1 MRFVAKHNWFL
12 IAAIF
17 LASGSVP
24 ARPQSTADAPE
35 SQPEPSAIRVRSNLV
50 DLPVSV
56 TDHQGN
62 FIENLTE
69 ENFRVLD
76 EGQQQK
82 IALFEPRDLP
92 VTVGLVVDHSGSMSS
107 KLPEVSAAGAAFVK
121 SSNPRDRLFVV
132 NFNEMVSLMLP
143 AAVSFTSD
151 PAELERAI
159 GGPTARGQTALYD
172 AVIDALDHLNQS
184 KQERQ
189 ALILVTDG
197 GDNASRHTFRQ
208 MIEVA
213 MKSRALVYPIA
224 IYDANDED
232 AKPRELIKLAKVT
245 GGESYFPT
253 NVAEV
258 VDISRK
264 IAATLR
270 KDYML
275 GFVPPPQS
283 SRSWRTVRVLVSA
296 PGKPKLVVRTRA
308 GYVFGGDESTPN
320 AEKTQE

>member
-1 MRFVAKHNWFL
+1 MRFVATYKWFL

-17 LASGSVP
+17 LATGSLP
-24 ARPQSTADAPE
+24 ARSQSTPDATE
-35 SQPEPSAIRVRSNLV
+35 SHSGPSAILIRSNLV

-56 TDHQGN
+56 RDHQGN

-76 EGQQQK
+76 EGHQQK

-132 NFNEMVSLMLP
+132 NFNERVSLMLP

-151 PAELERAI
+151 PQELERAV
-159 GGPTARGQTALYD
+159 GGSTAHGQTALYD

-208 MIEVA
+208 MLEVA
-213 MKSRALVYPIA
+213 MKSRALVYCIA
-224 IYDANDED
+224 IYDSNDED
-232 AKPRELIKLAKVT
+232 AKLGELIKLAKLT
-245 GGESYFPT
+245 GGEAYFPR

-258 VDISRK
+258 VDLSRK
-264 IAATLR
+264 IAVTLR

-275 GFVPPPQS
+275 GFVPPPQN
-283 SRSWRTVRVLVSA
+283 SRNWRTVRVLVSA

-308 GYVFGGDESTPN
+308 GYVFSGDESTPN
-320 AEKTQE
+320 AEKAQN